1 MRRSPSALLSLCNSS
16 TLNSSTRK
24 HSTHPHSS
32 RTFWLV
38 ASLMAC
44 LFVIASPLLAQQAP
58 ALVTQTVNN
67 SVRTVLPNNVHPL
80 ARPEFDQGEAPAGL
94 VLHRLML
101 VLKRSARQE
110 TALRHLIENQ
120 QYKKSPSYQLWLT
133 PLEFGAQFGP
143 ADSDIAA
150 VTNWLQASGF
160 QVAQVSNGRTV
171 IEFSG
176 TVGQV
181 KQAFGT
187 AIHRYAVN
195 GEQHLANVSNPSI
208 PTALAPVVAGVNS
221 LHSFLKKPTNIRVGT
236 YSENTKQLTSPAPG
250 LTSTTLCPAGEAT
263 CYAVGP
269 YDFATIYNVLP
280 LWKAATPINGT
291 GQTIAIVGRTDINPD
306 DATAFW
312 NLFGLDGTNAPQP
325 TLKRIY
331 NGPNPGIIDLGDE
344 AEADTDTQWSG
355 AVAPGATIDLV
366 ISESTETD
374 DGVDLS
380 AIYIVDNNLAPIMSA
395 SFSECEANLGSG
407 GVAFFGAIWEQA
419 AAQGISVMVS
429 SGDNGSAGC
438 DNPNI
443 NAAAQFGLNVNG
455 LASTPF
461 NVAVGGT
468 DFDQFSNQ
476 SKYWNSTNAATTQ
489 ESAKGYIPETSWN
502 QSCTNALWVTVG
514 GFGSTAEEVCN
525 SKLDDLFPTGGGGGA
540 SGTPGWVGFKP
551 AWQTGPGVPA
561 DNTRDLPDVSLFASA
576 NFVGSFYVICQS
588 DAITGGICDQDHL
601 EGAGG
606 TSFAAPAFAGIMAL
620 VNQKMG
626 LTHPNFAAGN
636 PNFALY
642 NLASNQPT
650 AFHDVP
656 SGTTPQTT
664 NAMPCVTGSPNRVTN
679 TQGAQVGMLSG
690 YTTTAGYDMVTGLG
704 SVNAANLVNNWGK
717 PPFTLTTTTLA
728 LSVPAN
734 TTHGTQVPVTVSVS
748 PNPGSASNTQ
758 AEDVAILV
766 SPGTSGATPPNPV
779 IDWNSLTDGT
789 VTWNTTLLPGGTY
802 KVVAHY
808 EGDTT
813 YGGSYSAPSASVTV
827 KPENSTVIM
836 PGVVTGVTS
845 QDAPI
850 YSTSVVYGTGA
861 FDLYL
866 LRADVYN
873 AQNAQCTTSIFGFVA
888 CPTGTIGF
896 TDSVNGGSPNNL
908 GPSPYTLN
916 SLGYTE
922 DQAVQLTG
930 GTHVLVA
937 NYSGDN
943 SYNKGSATATV
954 TVTKAGTT
962 IAPVVISPNPVNTG
976 QQFTVTATG
985 TTPSYGLFPT
995 GTVSFYYN
1003 TTLLGTAQTTGTNG
1017 SYSANT
1023 GTGTPASFAATLNNA
1038 SIPTAGTYSITA
1050 SYAGD
1055 GNYLSTTSTGV
1066 QLTVNASNTFT
1077 LSAAPSSV
1085 AISPGG
1091 AGGIS
1096 TITVTD
1102 VGTFTG
1108 NVTLAAS
1115 GLPSDVTAGFSPNPT
1130 AGTSTLTLTASG
1142 SATAGG
1148 PTTVT
1153 ITGTSG
1159 SLTANTTIALTVNA
1173 STTPGYSLSAG
1184 TANPTSVSPG
1194 SSSTAT
1200 VTATPVNGYTGTVT
1214 LSCTISPVITGA
1226 TAPTCGLS
1234 PNPVSVTSSGG
1245 SSTVTF
1251 NTVAPSSD
1259 IQRTV
1264 SGTRKIASASS
1275 NPDPTAKPSSMK
1287 FQFFALLLPIS
1298 GLTLVGFVFGSS
1310 ATQRRR
1316 MRVLGLICLLST
1328 ALVLLP
1334 SCGGGSSSSVSG
1346 CLAAPSVPTGLAAS
1360 GTTSSGTTLTWT
1372 ASTAPANCSLTGY
1385 TVYKNGTAIT
1395 TTTSATYNVTGLTA
1409 GTQYS
1414 FTVAANDSFGVS
1426 AQSSPVSVTTTGAP
1440 GTPAGTYTISITGK
1454 DANGVTQTGAAATVT
1469 VTVN

>member
-80 ARPEFDQGEAPAGL
+80 ARPEFDQGEAPADL

-120 QYKKSPSYQLWLT
+120 QYKKSPSYQQWLT

-160 QVAQVSNGRTV
+160 QVSQVSNGRTV

-236 YSENTKQLTSPAPG
+236 YSENTKQLISPAPG

-514 GFGSTAEEVCN
+514 GVGSTAEEVCN

-664 NAMPCVTGSPNRVTN
+664 NAMPCVTGSPNCVTN
-679 TQGAQVGMLSG
+679 TQGDQVGVLSG
-690 YTTTAGYDMVTGLG
+690 YTTTAGYDLVTGLG

-717 PPFTLTTTTLA
+717 ATFTPTTTTLT

-896 TDSVNGGSPNNL
+896 TDSVNGGSPNTL
-908 GPSPYTLN
+908 DASPYTLN

-962 IAPVVISPNPVNTG
+962 IGNVAVSLNPVNTG
-976 QQFTVTATG
+976 QQFTVTATV
-985 TTPSYGLFPT
+985 TTPSYGLAPT
-995 GTVSFYYN
+995 GTVSFFYN
-1003 TTLLGTAQTTGTNG
+1003 TTLLGTAQTTGTSG
-1017 SYSANT
+1017 SYSPITNIAV
-1023 GTGTPASFAATLNNA
+1023 PASLAASLAT
-1038 SIPTAGTYSITA
+1038 SIPTAGSYNITATYS
-1050 SYAGD
+1050 GD
-1055 GNYLSTTSTGV
+1055 GNYQAVTAGQSNSV
-1066 QLTVNASNTFT
+1066 PIVVNAAASFT
-1077 LSAAPSSV
+1077 LAAAPGSV
-1085 AISPGG
+1085 TIAPGG
-1091 AGGIS
+1091 AVGTS

-1102 VGTFTG
+1102 VGGFTG
-1108 NVTLAAS
+1108 SVSFIASGLPSGVTASFNPTSTATTSVLTLTASGSATAGTTTVTITGTSGALTATTTVALTVSSAPGFTLAPSSGSMTITPGGAGVTNTITVTDVGGFTGSVSFAAS
-1115 GLPSDVTAGFSPNPT
+1115 GLPSGVTASFNPT
-1130 AGTSTLTLTASG
+1130 SSASSSVLTLTASS

-1159 SLTANTTIALTVNA
+1159 ALTATTTVALTIGAPAPFTIGPIANMTISAPGQSGTTQVTLTSVGGFTGQVSIACSLPTSMTGATCPTVNA
-1173 STTPGYSLSAG
+1173 TVP
-1184 TANPTSVSPG
+1184 ANGSVN
-1194 SSSTAT
+1194 AT
-1200 VTATPVNGYTGTVT
+1200 VTIN
-1214 LSCTISPVITGA
+1214 
-1226 TAPTCGLS
+1226 TA
-1234 PNPVSVTSSGG
+1234 
-1245 SSTVTF
+1245 
-1251 NTVAPSSD
+1251 APSAAA
-1259 IQRTV
+1259 IRAATTGMLGFGV
-1264 SGTRKIASASS
+1264 LAGVFVFAIPGLRRRKA
-1275 NPDPTAKPSSMK
+1275 PL
-1287 FQFFALLLPIS
+1287 ALLL
-1298 GLTLVGFVFGSS
+1298 FG
-1310 ATQRRR
+1310 
-1316 MRVLGLICLLST
+1316 MVVLI
-1328 ALVLLP
+1328 V
-1334 SCGGGSSSSVSG
+1334 SCGGGSSSHTTPPSG
-1346 CLAAPSVPTGLAAS
+1346 
-1360 GTTSSGTTLTWT
+1360 
-1372 ASTAPANCSLTGY
+1372 
-1385 TVYKNGTAIT
+1385 
-1395 TTTSATYNVTGLTA
+1395 
-1409 GTQYS
+1409 
-1414 FTVAANDSFGVS
+1414 
-1426 AQSSPVSVTTTGAP
+1426 
-1440 GTPAGTYTISITGK
+1440 GTPPGTYTVNLTATTGSSSVP
-1454 DANGVTQTGAAATVT
+1454 ASFSVT
-1469 VTVN
+1469 VQ